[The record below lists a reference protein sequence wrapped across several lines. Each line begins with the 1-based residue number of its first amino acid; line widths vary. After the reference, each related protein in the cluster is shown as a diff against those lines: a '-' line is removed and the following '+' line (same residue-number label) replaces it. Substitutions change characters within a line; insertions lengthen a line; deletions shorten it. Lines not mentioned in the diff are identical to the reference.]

1 MHVSIPS
8 LRFLVA
14 AALLFVLPS
23 AGAYAQTPKRATRKP
38 PPAPKTVT
46 APAELS
52 CPSPLGSGVKSRQ
65 MFCDVLTG
73 RDPAQGIIIKL
84 PPHRGVLTLKF
95 DLHNR
100 HTYSEEE
107 VRAKKGFAAYTAV
120 IGVLTLD
127 NTLLT
132 RAAVA
137 SEFRGADDL
146 VDRISGG
153 AGPGGVKAVAPVG
166 SEPISVAIPAEVAEV
181 SLLGE
186 KLSIV
191 RADGVP
197 ATYAAPGRPIAIIS
211 NASIEYVPAPA
222 PAPAPPAARRRR

>member
-1 MHVSIPS
+1 M
-8 LRFLVA
+8 
-14 AALLFVLPS
+14 
-23 AGAYAQTPKRATRKP
+23 T
-38 PPAPKTVT
+38 
-46 APAELS
+46 
-52 CPSPLGSGVKSRQ
+52 CPSPLGTGIRTKL

-73 RDPAQGIIIKL
+73 RDPAQGILIKF
-84 PPHRGVLTLKF
+84 PPHRGSLILSF

-100 HTYSEEE
+100 HTYSEDEM
-107 VRAKKGFAAYTAV
+107 RSKRGFASYTAG

-127 NTLLT
+127 NTLIS

-137 SEFRGADDL
+137 SEFRKAEDL

-166 SEPISVAIPAEVAEV
+166 AEPVAIEIPADIDDV
-181 SLLGE
+181 SILGE
-186 KLSIV
+186 KLTVV

-211 NASIEYVPAPA
+211 NVMVEYTPGPAKPA
-222 PAPAPPAARRRR
+222 KRR